1 MIHQGKL
8 QKLTQIIL
16 IIIIPLILI
25 FPLYWMFLTS
35 VKPPSEVFKT
45 NMVTLRPTL
54 NNYSYLI
61 YKTSYIRSFLNS
73 VYLSSLSTILTLLI
87 AAPCAYI
94 ITRFK
99 SNAMSGFALMIMLV
113 YMIPGTLV
121 IIPQYV
127 LAYKIGA
134 TNNLSF
140 LSLFYLTFALPF
152 AIWLL
157 RSYLAGIP
165 IALEEAAQI
174 DGSTKFQAF
183 YHVILPLMK
192 PGIVSTAIVTFLM
205 NWQEYL
211 WASLFLRRGEL
222 HTLPVLLDSWF
233 GGDTVAY
240 SWEIVMAAGVF
251 TTLPAVIIMVFLQ
264 ERLVSAM
271 SSGAVKG

>member
-1 MIHQGKL
+1 MMHQSKL
-8 QKLTQIIL
+8 QKLIQTIL
-16 IIIIPLILI
+16 IIIIPLVLI

-35 VKPPSEVFKT
+35 IKPPSEVFKT
-45 NMVTLRPTL
+45 NMITLNPTL

-61 YKTSYIRSFLNS
+61 HKTTYIRTFLNS
-73 VYLSSLSTILTLLI
+73 VYLSTLSTILTILI

-99 SNAMSGFALMIMLV
+99 SKAMSAFALMIMLV

-134 TNNLSF
+134 ANNLSF

-152 AIWLL
+152 SIWLL

-174 DGSTKFQAF
+174 DGCTKFQAF

-211 WASLFLRRGEL
+211 WASLFLRKGDY

-240 SWEIVMAAGVF
+240 SWEIVMAAGIL
-251 TTLPAVIIMVFLQ
+251 TTLPSIIIMIFLQ